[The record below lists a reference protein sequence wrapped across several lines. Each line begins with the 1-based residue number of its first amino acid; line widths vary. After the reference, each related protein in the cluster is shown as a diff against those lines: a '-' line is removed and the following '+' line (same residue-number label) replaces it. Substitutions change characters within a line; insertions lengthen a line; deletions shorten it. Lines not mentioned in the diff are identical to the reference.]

1 MQSSVSKRYAR
12 AFFELALEEN
22 LLDRVEKDLL
32 DLYRYLQESDEFRNL
47 LASPLIHATRK
58 RKILEDLFG
67 KQFNGKTLD
76 FLRLL
81 LDKNREAL
89 LLDMIE
95 YFQHL
100 LDEKNGIIRG
110 QLQTAYPLNERQLD
124 LLNKQLNRITGK
136 TVVITERVDKEL
148 LGGFIVRMQ
157 DTVIDSSLKN
167 QLFKLRE
174 NLLSPENG

>member
-1 MQSSVSKRYAR
+1 MQSPVSKRYAR
-12 AFFELALEEN
+12 ALFELAREEN
-22 LLDRVEKDLL
+22 FLDRVEKDLS
-32 DLYRYLQESDEFRNL
+32 DLYRYLKESDEFRNL
-47 LASPLIHATRK
+47 LVSPVIHATRK

-67 KQFNGKTLD
+67 KQFNKKTLD

-89 LLDMIE
+89 LPEMIG
-95 YFQHL
+95 YFQQL

-110 QLQTAYPLNERQLD
+110 QLQTAYPLNEQQLD
-124 LLNKQLNRITGK
+124 LLNKRLNRITGK
-136 TVVITERVDKEL
+136 NVVITQQVDKEL
-148 LGGFIVRMQ
+148 LGGFVVRMQ

-167 QLFKLRE
+167 QLLRLRE

>member
-1 MQSSVSKRYAR
+1 
-12 AFFELALEEN
+12 
-22 LLDRVEKDLL
+22 
-32 DLYRYLQESDEFRNL
+32 
-47 LASPLIHATRK
+47 
-58 RKILEDLFG
+58 
-67 KQFNGKTLD
+67 
-76 FLRLL
+76 
-81 LDKNREAL
+81 
-89 LLDMIE
+89 MIE